1 MPCCVATNQKP
12 PNHKQH
18 IQSSKVPD
26 QIKCF
31 VSIHFNDISFMVES
45 CKDIPCLLIC
55 NFIELPVITSTLE
68 SLEQMIHILKY
79 QLACS
84 MTLCLWVIQFGELAN
99 LHAPS
104 TKNQPF
110 KNYRHLPIKM
120 VAPLSKAFFLL
131 MAIPTPWFPPPRGA
145 SPTCC
150 PACARWDPP
159 LEHVGNRGEK
169 TGENRNK
176 SYLDNPWRKVKEAHS
191 RNGSCK
197 RFPGGTSK
205 WDIALCTLVSQP
217 LLLGC
222 AQASN
227 YSKLVRLKVA
237 TV

>member
-99 LHAPS
+99 LHAPPS

-120 VAPLSKAFFLL
+120 VAPLSKAFSWWPSQRLGFRRPEALRQHAARL
-131 MAIPTPWFPPPRGA
+131 ALAGILRWNMLETEGRKPVKTATSPIWIIPEERLRKHIVEMEVA
-145 SPTCC
+145 S
-150 PACARWDPP
+150 DFQV
-159 LEHVGNRGEK
+159 EHPSE
-169 TGENRNK
+169 
-176 SYLDNPWRKVKEAHS
+176 
-191 RNGSCK
+191 
-197 RFPGGTSK
+197 
-205 WDIALCTLVSQP
+205 I
-217 LLLGC
+217 
-222 AQASN
+222 
-227 YSKLVRLKVA
+227 
-237 TV
+237 

>member
-1 MPCCVATNQKP
+1 MLVDLQLHWIAGNYKYFGVSGADDSYP
-12 PNHKQH
+12 
-18 IQSSKVPD
+18 
-26 QIKCF
+26 QI
-31 VSIHFNDISFMVES
+31 STGMFNDS
-45 CKDIPCLLIC
+45 
-55 NFIELPVITSTLE
+55 LPVSDPIWRTGEPTRPPLNEKSTFQKLPTS
-68 SLEQMIHILKY
+68 SY
-79 QLACS
+79 QN
-84 MTLCLWVIQFGELAN
+84 GG
-99 LHAPS
+99 P
-104 TKNQPF
+104 PF
-110 KNYRHLPIKM
+110 EG
-120 VAPLSKAFFLL
+120 FLL